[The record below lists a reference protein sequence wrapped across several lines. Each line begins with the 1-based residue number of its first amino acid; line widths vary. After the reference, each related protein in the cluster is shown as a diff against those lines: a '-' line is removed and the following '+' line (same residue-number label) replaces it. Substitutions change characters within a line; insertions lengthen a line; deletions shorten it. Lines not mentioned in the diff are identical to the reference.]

1 MEEKISNV
9 QEADIMQ
16 AKLTQ
21 TFVNSVK
28 PADKLLRI
36 RDTATVGLVLFVNA
50 GGKKTY
56 FIDYK
61 KPNGKRADNKIG
73 DATRYTL
80 AEARE
85 EAQKFLSS
93 VEKGVDPSEPEKKK
107 ITLGEFV
114 KNSYEPWVLD
124 YRRSGESTLYM
135 LKSNFGFLFD
145 TPLDEITIAQVE
157 QWRGKRKR
165 DGLKTVSINR
175 RITALKAAI
184 NWAAKRGI
192 IETSPLTKLERL
204 SEEDSDT
211 IVRYLNEEERERLM
225 AALDAREEEM
235 RRARA
240 SHGEFNETR
249 EYEPI
254 RQFEEGEF
262 TDHLKPLVLLSLS
275 TGIRRNSILSL
286 EWRDVS
292 FADRTILV
300 RAATSKSG
308 KQYYSPM
315 NKLAFD
321 TLTRWHGQ
329 SRHTAPSN
337 LVFPSPQTGKKMGD
351 CRTSWETI
359 VKKAGLEDFHW
370 HDMRHDFA
378 SHLVMNGVDLNTVRE
393 LMGHADL
400 KMTLRYAH
408 LAPETKMRAV
418 ETLDR

>member
-1 MEEKISNV
+1 MEENFSNI
-9 QEADIMQ
+9 QEANKMQ

-61 KPNGKRADNKIG
+61 KPSGKRADSKIG
-73 DATRYTL
+73 DASRYTL

-85 EAQKFLSS
+85 AAQKFLSS
-93 VEKGVDPSEPEKKK
+93 VEKGVDPSEPVKK

-157 QWRGKRKR
+157 QWRGKRKK
-165 DGLKTVSINR
+165 DGLKTSSINR

-184 NWAAKRGI
+184 NWAAKRNI
-192 IETSPLTKLERL
+192 IEASPLIKLERL
-204 SEEDSDT
+204 SEEDSDDR
-211 IVRYLNEEERERLM
+211 VRYLNDEERERLM
-225 AALDAREEEM
+225 AAIDERED
-235 RRARA
+235 RIRKTGG
-240 SHGEFNETR
+240 SQYDWSDSQNYDSVPQCNEGG
-249 EYEPI
+249 
-254 RQFEEGEF
+254 FA
-262 TDHLKPLVLLSLS
+262 DHLKPIVLLSLS
-275 TGIRRNSILSL
+275 TGLRRNSVLSL
-286 EWRDVS
+286 EWRDVN
-292 FADRTILV
+292 FTNKTILV

-308 KQYYSPM
+308 KQYYAPM

-321 TLTRWHGQ
+321 TITRWHSQ
-329 SRHTAPSN
+329 SKHTAPGN

-351 CRTSWETI
+351 CRTSWETV
-359 VKKAGLEDFHW
+359 VKNAGLEDFRW

-393 LMGHADL
+393 LLGHADL